1 MTNRN
6 LLLKIVGN
14 HNIFLSQFCVQKCLV
29 SIGPKCLA
37 IDLTRFDVRCSHIPS
52 YLLLLPKD
60 RNFTLE
66 KNQDLFSSSLT
77 FCWLKWDPKIESAW
91 PFVTSKQQ
99 HFLNEETVRWFNYVL
114 YVPSFLGS
122 SIDDVTHTYFSA
134 FLLCTIFLPS

>member
-1 MTNRN
+1 MFSNRSYPVCRSMLSYSILSFF
-6 LLLKIVGN
+6 LLL
-14 HNIFLSQFCVQKCLV
+14 F
-29 SIGPKCLA
+29 
-37 IDLTRFDVRCSHIPS
+37 
-52 YLLLLPKD
+52 PKD

-99 HFLNEETVRWFNYVL
+99 HFSNEEKVKWFNYVL

-122 SIDDVTHTYFSA
+122 SIDDVTHTYFSFQCLPFMYNFSA
-134 FLLCTIFLPS
+134 LLRMWRHLLTIPSI